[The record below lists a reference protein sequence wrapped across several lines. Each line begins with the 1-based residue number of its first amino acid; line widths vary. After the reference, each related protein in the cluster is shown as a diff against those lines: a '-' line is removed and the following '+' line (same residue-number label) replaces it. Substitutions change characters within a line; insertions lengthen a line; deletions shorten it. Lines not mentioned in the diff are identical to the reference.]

1 MATKRYIVTLDDV
14 RKKYPSPPSWIR
26 ITTIT
31 MLCKFMCDL
40 DIEKIRAAFAD
51 GPIRIRRK
59 GALTNGFEWSLKNT
73 AFYNQ
78 VTVGYEDQYSNKSIK
93 MFPNGSVQ
101 VAGCSDL
108 RDCKRIMHQLSFL
121 VEKILKKDIATTSTV
136 NGFRGPVSGNTFEL
150 YVTDRFAETEPDVN
164 WQVDGLNDVAGKM
177 TVLDFKHEYG
187 KFQDQPYNY
196 RLTMNVDQEQ
206 ELPEPGSSVDLS
218 FFYKEPLK
226 IENFRVV
233 MINTNFSMNSTV
245 DLMKVID
252 VLSEDEMFMISLTPM
267 TMNGDLFDHNFI
279 VSFNPE
285 RYSAV
290 KVKFNP
296 ASNTK
301 QVTASIF
308 STGKIIVTGA
318 ETLREIALAYEVLNE
333 KLQSTKIE
341 ATKADTFD
349 VIKGSKFDD
358 IVSKLRQE
366 GVKRF

>member
-14 RKKYPSPPSWIR
+14 RKKYHPSPPSWIR

-31 MLCKFMCDL
+31 MLCKFMCDI

-59 GALTNGFEWSLKNT
+59 GALTNGFEWSLKST

-78 VTVGYEDQYSNKSIK
+78 VSVGYEDQYSNKSIK

-108 RDCKRIMHQLSFL
+108 RDCKRIMKQLAFL
-121 VEKILKKDIATTSTV
+121 VQRILE
-136 NGFRGPVSGNTFEL
+136 RE
-150 YVTDRFAETEPDVN
+150 
-164 WQVDGLNDVAGKM
+164 
-177 TVLDFKHEYG
+177 
-187 KFQDQPYNY
+187 
-196 RLTMNVDQEQ
+196 
-206 ELPEPGSSVDLS
+206 
-218 FFYKEPLK
+218 EPLT
-226 IENFRVV
+226 IDNFRVV
-233 MINTNFSMNSTV
+233 MINTNFSMNSSV
-245 DLMKVID
+245 NLMKVID
-252 VLSEDEMFMISLTPM
+252 VLSEDQKFV
-267 TMNGDLFDHNFI
+267 

-290 KVKFNP
+290 KVKFHP
-296 ASNTK
+296 ADNTK

-333 KLQSTKIE
+333 KLQKTKIE
-341 ATKADTFD
+341 ATKEDTFD

-358 IVSKLRQE
+358 IVSKLKQE